1 MLVYRKIVL
10 AFILLLS
17 VAGTLFA
24 AKGTVTH
31 RTSGC
36 SYYLVETSKG
46 FALLEWYGGTDS
58 DKGDLIVGDFET
70 YGMKDI
76 YNATKESEIRVWV
89 EDFWM
94 DKEDALEELF
104 DHCD

>member
-1 MLVYRKIVL
+1 MLFYRKIVL
-10 AFILLLS
+10 ALFILLS

-46 FALLEWYGGTDS
+46 FVAVHI
-58 DKGDLIVGDFET
+58 KV
-70 YGMKDI
+70 MKN
-76 YNATKESEIRVWV
+76 Y
-89 EDFWM
+89 
-94 DKEDALEELF
+94 
-104 DHCD
+104 